1 MAEKRPILFLSDA
14 VSGSSGLSRIAR
26 DLSTRVHEH
35 LGDLYRVASFG
46 YGSPGSSKIPFQQ
59 FVIEGMSEW
68 VMPTLPDVC
77 ADFFGKEKGI
87 ICTVFD
93 AHRLTW
99 LASPRGCSEL
109 FSKFPGLQ
117 AWAMSRPFS
126 LWGYLPVDSSG
137 PNDRLTFPIMKTLL
151 GFDRLIAYGQFGEG
165 VIRRTIG
172 DEESDKR
179 HLTNIPH
186 GIDGEIFYELPRK
199 LSRKLFLEYTG
210 AQNFFQMIGQMKV
223 TTPIDDEEI
232 LIGCVATNQTRK
244 NHALAAETVAILSKT
259 HRLRFWLHTD
269 ELERYWSIP
278 NLLADYGLLDKTIIS
293 LGQITDS
300 KLAAAYS
307 ACDLTLGIGPEG
319 FGLPLLESQYC
330 GCPVVT
336 GAYAGGSD
344 IVPKEWQVNPIGF
357 YKEGSYASLRPVYK
371 AEDWADMAELLI
383 GQRCNYPGEYA
394 WDRLWPEQWEPYLR
408 EAAK

>member
-1 MAEKRPILFLSDA
+1 MA
-14 VSGSSGLSRIAR
+14 
-26 DLSTRVHEH
+26 H
-35 LGDLYRVASFG
+35 
-46 YGSPGSSKIPFQQ
+46 Q
-59 FVIEGMSEW
+59 
-68 VMPTLPDVC
+68 
-77 ADFFGKEKGI
+77 
-87 ICTVFD
+87 
-93 AHRLTW
+93 
-99 LASPRGCSEL
+99 
-109 FSKFPGLQ
+109 
-117 AWAMSRPFS
+117 
-126 LWGYLPVDSSG
+126 
-137 PNDRLTFPIMKTLL
+137 
-151 GFDRLIAYGQFGEG
+151 
-165 VIRRTIG
+165 
-172 DEESDKR
+172 
-179 HLTNIPH
+179 
-186 GIDGEIFYELPRK
+186 
-199 LSRKLFLEYTG
+199 
-210 AQNFFQMIGQMKV
+210 
-223 TTPIDDEEI
+223 EI